1 MPVQTTPPRTT
12 QAVTIRDLRKN
23 YETKTG
29 TVAAVR
35 GVDLAIGTGEVVAVL
50 GPNGAGKSTT
60 VATILGLT
68 QPSAGTVEVFGKT
81 PRDAVTEGLVGAM
94 LQQGNLLE
102 DVTVA
107 EVIGMIA
114 GLHKHPMPAEQAMRM
129 AGVTDIA
136 DRYCTKLSGGQRQR
150 VRFAMAL
157 VGDPRLLVLD
167 EPTAAMDVG
176 SRRDFWQ
183 AMRSFTDTGRTVL
196 FATHYLDEAE
206 EFADRVVL
214 LRDGRVVADGTVA
227 EVRGSVTG
235 SVLRAVVPGATLADL
250 LRLPGVTGGELRGD
264 RAELSC
270 DDSDTALRAL
280 LVEHPLA
287 HHFQITA
294 MGLEEAFLSLTST
307 EEPLAG
313 SSISTEEPLAG
324 SSISTE
330 ESR

>member
-1 MPVQTTPPRTT
+1 MRVETTPPTPPAT
-12 QAVTIRDLRKN
+12 AVTAVSIHGLRKN

-29 TVAAVR
+29 TVDAVK
-35 GVDLAIGTGEVVAVL
+35 GVDLSIGTGEVVAVL

-60 VATILGLT
+60 VAAILGLT
-68 QPSAGTVEVFGKT
+68 EPTSGTVEVFGKT
-81 PRDAVTEGLVGAM
+81 PREAVTEGLIGAM

-107 EVIGMIA
+107 EVIGMVA
-114 GLHKHPMPAEQAMRM
+114 GLHRHPMPAEQAMRT
-129 AGVTDIA
+129 AGVTEIA
-136 DRYCTKLSGGQRQR
+136 GRYCTKLSGGQRQR

-176 SRRDFWQ
+176 SRRDFWH

-214 LRDGRVVADGTVA
+214 LRDGLIVADGSVA
-227 EVRGSVTG
+227 QVRGSVSG
-235 SVLRAVVPGATLADL
+235 SVLRADVPGATLAEL
-250 LRLPGVTGGELRGD
+250 LRLPGVTSGDLRGEH
-264 RAELSC
+264 AELTC
-270 DDSDTALRAL
+270 DDSDLALRAL
-280 LVEHPLA
+280 LAEHPLA
-287 HHFQITA
+287 HHIQIIA
-294 MGLEEAFLSLTST
+294 MGLEEAFLSLT
-307 EEPLAG
+307 A
-313 SSISTEEPLAG
+313 
-324 SSISTE
+324 E

>member
-1 MPVQTTPPRTT
+1 MRVETTPPRTT
-12 QAVTIRDLRKN
+12 DAVTIRALRKN

-29 TVAAVR
+29 TVAAVKQ
-35 GVDLAIGTGEVVAVL
+35 VDLAIGTGEVVAVL

-68 QPSAGTVEVFGKT
+68 EPTSGTVEVFGKT
-81 PRDAVTEGLVGAM
+81 PHEAVTEGLVGAM

-114 GLHKHPMPAEQAMRM
+114 GLHRHPMPVEHAMRM
-129 AGVTDIA
+129 AGVTEIA
-136 DRYCTKLSGGQRQR
+136 GRYCTKLSGGQRQR
-150 VRFAMAL
+150 VRFAIAL

-176 SRRDFWQ
+176 SRREFWH
-183 AMRSFTDTGRTVL
+183 AMRSFTDAGRTVL

-214 LRDGRVVADGTVA
+214 LRDGLIVADGSVA
-227 EVRGSVTG
+227 QVRGSVTG
-235 SVLRAVVPGATLADL
+235 SVLRADVPGATLVEL
-250 LRLPGVTGGELRGD
+250 MRLPGVTHGDLRGE
-264 RAELSC
+264 RAELAC

-280 LVEHPLA
+280 LAEHPLA
-287 HHFQITA
+287 HHIQITA
-294 MGLEEAFLSLTST
+294 MGLEEAFLSLTGT

-313 SSISTEEPLAG
+313 SSIGTEEPLAG
-324 SSISTE
+324 SSVGTK